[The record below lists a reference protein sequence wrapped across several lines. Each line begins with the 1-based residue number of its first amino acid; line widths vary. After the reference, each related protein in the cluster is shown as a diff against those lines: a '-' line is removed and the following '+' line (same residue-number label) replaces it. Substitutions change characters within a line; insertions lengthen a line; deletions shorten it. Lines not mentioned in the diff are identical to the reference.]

1 MKYAHKAEK
10 VLPENAIKTGTK
22 SVSLAVLATQLDEQV
37 AMQLLE
43 DYPADT
49 VLTDEIMRLTLI
61 KLDQAE
67 ARYQQLALLDDL
79 GVALDKYM
87 RSFMIFTAFK
97 CVKVLHKNITSN

>member
-37 AMQLLE
+37 AMQLE

-79 GVALDKYM
+79 GAALDKYM
-87 RSFMIFTAFK
+87 RSFMMFTAFK
-97 CVKVLHKNITSN
+97 M